1 MESPPNTYDCG
12 SFVAEWYIAVIR
24 KAVRTLK
31 QAFFATAIHIL
42 LQMKGNDYGI
52 DLYESRRLLHP

>member
-1 MESPPNTYDCG
+1 M
-12 SFVAEWYIAVIR
+12 AKWYIAVVR

-31 QAFFATAIHIL
+31 QAFFTTVIHIL
-42 LQMKGNDYGI
+42 LQMKGNDYGT